1 MGSDKF
7 LHRLKN
13 IDTEWPESDLGA
25 EASVPPQYHK
35 SAADV
40 KVEAEKDA
48 EVNKD
53 ATKDVEPKRSSY
65 PTVKPN
71 DNIDDIL
78 GIG

>member
-7 LHRLKN
+7 LHRLHN
-13 IDTEWPESDLGA
+13 IGAEWPESDLGA

-40 KVEAEKDA
+40 KAEAEAKKDA
-48 EVNKD
+48 AVNKD
-53 ATKDVEPKRSSY
+53 AEPKMPSY
-65 PTVKPN
+65 PVLKPN

>member
-13 IDTEWPESDLGA
+13 IDMEWPESDLGA

-35 SAADV
+35 SDAD
-40 KVEAEKDA
+40 VEAEKNA
-48 EVNKD
+48 VANKD
-53 ATKDVEPKRSSY
+53 ATKDVEPKRPSY
-65 PTVKPN
+65 PVLKPN

>member
-40 KVEAEKDA
+40 EAEAK
-48 EVNKD
+48 KD
-53 ATKDVEPKRSSY
+53 ATENKDEEPKRPSY
-65 PTVKPN
+65 PVLKPN

>member
-40 KVEAEKDA
+40 KAEAEKG
-48 EVNKD
+48 
-53 ATKDVEPKRSSY
+53 ATKDVEPKRPSY
-65 PTVKPN
+65 PVLKPN
-71 DNIDDIL
+71 DNIDEIL